1 MKILKLYLK
10 NLNSFRQE
18 VILDFTVAPLSN
30 SNLTVV
36 TGQTGAGKT
45 TLLDAICVALYAKTP
60 RLDGNGDQHPNNMLS
75 QGKKEGIAELTFSSN
90 GRRYLAEWR
99 TKRSASGNFTPSGKL
114 IDLDSSKI
122 MSERLQAKRH
132 SDKDSDPSVAD
143 VVTEILGLD
152 FSAFCRSVMLAQ
164 GDFSAFLKSKMEQR
178 RSILEATTGT
188 TIYDQLKHELNKIV
202 TENKK
207 KFNEMEAR
215 LSASPEV
222 TEEEIQQTKQNL
234 NNKEIQQNEL
244 QNKRNQIQ
252 SEIAEATQR
261 QEIHKRLIK
270 TSQELEILG
279 QQQEQMDQLKNELEL
294 ANRALQIQLEMNNF
308 EVSGKELQ
316 QAKLTEYDA
325 KQNQKSV
332 LPDWQLA
339 SSHFSQADRDYRQ
352 AFSDSQK
359 SRKQFQLARE
369 EETLAKS
376 AFNLAKEYTD
386 RANGVKEKILRQ
398 KTEIE
403 EKQKQIAHL
412 NKEKDTIESE
422 TGRLNYPKGLES
434 LELEL
439 RTVQKLLI
447 QGQEKLDRLLETR
460 RHNDK
465 QLTQIE
471 LQRKNRKQAQKQLI
485 EHEQNESEIRQKLQ
499 NAQQRTKELKNRE
512 SDWQNEKKLTQL
524 AQTIAN
530 QILTLEA
537 QTKQQTA
544 KNQIWVDELNSQ
556 QLELESISQRQRKI
570 GQERENF
577 AQKLRKLEARSTD
590 HHRQIQLNQF
600 RQELELNKPCPV
612 CGSSEHSDQSK
623 VDQIPIDPTEI
634 EKITNQLKKFEK
646 LVNDSQLDFELIHQE
661 RVKID
666 LNCQNLKSQIEQ
678 GQTGTNQ
685 LENDQ
690 NILAQQWTQLY
701 PQEKMPMAN
710 EILNWL
716 EVRRTN
722 AEQNLDLLSQAE
734 LDQQK
739 ASNDVEQWVL
749 KQDQILQLN
758 QTIKQQLQETETE
771 QKTIQDTINRLE
783 SEIEFLKKQIMDL
796 MSLTDKST
804 YSIDDLSNWHLKQLE
819 LVTFTRKQEEE
830 LQKLNHQV
838 GQLEFQ
844 LTKIPVKDLE
854 IEYQQ
859 LEDSCQQKIAEGR
872 DLIAAAKSKTDGLSA
887 NEAEEKM
894 NQQLDDCFLKRE
906 QAESSLQEAE
916 QKKQIVEDRVKSCQ
930 QKTLEIEEQ
939 HDKEKL
945 FYQAKLK
952 QHDFSDIDAH
962 RKSIRDVKWISE
974 QTTRWR
980 DYNTRL
986 VNYQKQQIV
995 DQQTLTDSPFDSNQL
1010 EDLSEK
1016 ENQMI
1021 AQLSLIQQQIG
1032 ANKQKLDQLE
1042 IEFTRRT
1049 QQLQKSKSIKEEKRR
1064 WEKLQSVIPDNTL
1077 RDFALEQMFD
1087 MLTRLANQQLMS
1099 LTNRYELRVHSMKE
1113 MKVVDRWN
1121 ANQERPVET
1130 LSGGESFL
1138 TSLSLALALS
1148 EMSRGRSQIESLF
1161 LDEGFGTLDSETL
1174 DVAIS
1179 ALENLRFSGKHVLV
1193 ISHVRELTRRI
1204 PQQIR
1209 VDKMNNGSSQVR
1221 IKG

>member
-36 TGQTGAGKT
+36 TGQTGSGKT

-90 GRRYLAEWR
+90 GHRYLAEWR

-234 NNKEIQQNEL
+234 NNKEVQQNEL

-308 EVSGKELQ
+308 EVSGKELEK
-316 QAKLTEYDA
+316 AKLAEYDA

-332 LPDWQLA
+332 LPNWQLA
-339 SSHFSQADRDYRQ
+339 SSQFSQADLDYRQ
-352 AFSDSQK
+352 FFSNSQK

-386 RANGVKEKILRQ
+386 RANGVKEKILQQ

-422 TGRLNYPKGLES
+422 TGKLNYPKGLES

-485 EHEQNESEIRQKLQ
+485 DHEQNESEIRQKLQ
-499 NAQQRTKELKNRE
+499 NAQQRTKELKNQE

-530 QILTLEA
+530 QILTLKA
-537 QTKQQTA
+537 QINQQIA

-570 GQERENF
+570 GQEREIF

-646 LVNDSQLDFELIHQE
+646 LVNDSQLNFEFIHQE

-678 GQTGTNQ
+678 GQTVTNQ

-771 QKTIQDTINRLE
+771 QKTIQDTINHLE

-804 YSIDDLSNWHLKQLE
+804 YSIDDLSNWYLKQLE
-819 LVTFTRKQEEE
+819 LVTFTRKQEEK

-854 IEYQQ
+854 IEYRQ
-859 LEDSCQQKIAEGR
+859 LEDSCQQKIAEGK

-894 NQQLDDCFLKRE
+894 NQQLDDWFLKRE

-916 QKKQIVEDRVKSCQ
+916 QKRQIVEDRVKSCQ

-995 DQQTLTDSPFDSNQL
+995 DQQTLTDSPFDPNQL

>member
-1 MKILKLYLK
+1 MK
-10 NLNSFRQE
+10 
-18 VILDFTVAPLSN
+18 
-30 SNLTVV
+30 
-36 TGQTGAGKT
+36 
-45 TLLDAICVALYAKTP
+45 
-60 RLDGNGDQHPNNMLS
+60 
-75 QGKKEGIAELTFSSN
+75 
-90 GRRYLAEWR
+90 
-99 TKRSASGNFTPSGKL
+99 
-114 IDLDSSKI
+114 
-122 MSERLQAKRH
+122 
-132 SDKDSDPSVAD
+132 
-143 VVTEILGLD
+143 
-152 FSAFCRSVMLAQ
+152 AQ
-164 GDFSAFLKSKMEQR
+164 
-178 RSILEATTGT
+178 I
-188 TIYDQLKHELNKIV
+188 N
-202 TENKK
+202 
-207 KFNEMEAR
+207 
-215 LSASPEV
+215 
-222 TEEEIQQTKQNL
+222 QQ
-234 NNKEIQQNEL
+234 I
-244 QNKRNQIQ
+244 
-252 SEIAEATQR
+252 
-261 QEIHKRLIK
+261 
-270 TSQELEILG
+270 
-279 QQQEQMDQLKNELEL
+279 
-294 ANRALQIQLEMNNF
+294 
-308 EVSGKELQ
+308 
-316 QAKLTEYDA
+316 
-325 KQNQKSV
+325 
-332 LPDWQLA
+332 
-339 SSHFSQADRDYRQ
+339 
-352 AFSDSQK
+352 
-359 SRKQFQLARE
+359 
-369 EETLAKS
+369 
-376 AFNLAKEYTD
+376 
-386 RANGVKEKILRQ
+386 
-398 KTEIE
+398 
-403 EKQKQIAHL
+403 
-412 NKEKDTIESE
+412 
-422 TGRLNYPKGLES
+422 
-434 LELEL
+434 
-439 RTVQKLLI
+439 
-447 QGQEKLDRLLETR
+447 
-460 RHNDK
+460 
-465 QLTQIE
+465 
-471 LQRKNRKQAQKQLI
+471 
-485 EHEQNESEIRQKLQ
+485 
-499 NAQQRTKELKNRE
+499 
-512 SDWQNEKKLTQL
+512 
-524 AQTIAN
+524 
-530 QILTLEA
+530 
-537 QTKQQTA
+537 A

-646 LVNDSQLDFELIHQE
+646 LVNDSQLNFELIHQE

-678 GQTGTNQ
+678 GQAGTNQ

-716 EVRRTN
+716 EARRTD

-749 KQDQILQLN
+749 KQDQILHLN

-854 IEYQQ
+854 IEYRQ

-894 NQQLDDCFLKRE
+894 NQQLDDWFLKRE

-916 QKKQIVEDRVKSCQ
+916 QKRQIAEDRVKSCQ

-986 VNYQKQQIV
+986 VNYQKQQMI
-995 DQQTLTDSPFDSNQL
+995 DQQTLTDSPFDPNQL

>member
-36 TGQTGAGKT
+36 TGQTGSGKT

-75 QGKKEGIAELTFSSN
+75 QGENEGIAELTFSSN
-90 GRRYLAEWR
+90 GHRYLAEWR

-234 NNKEIQQNEL
+234 NNKEVQQNEL

-279 QQQEQMDQLKNELEL
+279 QQQEQMDQLENELEL

-308 EVSGKELQ
+308 EVSGKELEK
-316 QAKLTEYDA
+316 AKLAEYDA

-332 LPDWQLA
+332 LPNWQLA
-339 SSHFSQADRDYRQ
+339 SSQFSQADLDYRQ
-352 AFSDSQK
+352 FFSNSQK

-376 AFNLAKEYTD
+376 AFNLAKEYND
-386 RANGVKEKILRQ
+386 RANGVKEKILQQ

-403 EKQKQIAHL
+403 EKQKQITHF

-422 TGRLNYPKGLES
+422 TGKLNYPKGLES

-447 QGQEKLDRLLETR
+447 QGQEKLDRLLETK

-485 EHEQNESEIRQKLQ
+485 DHEQNESEIRQKLQ
-499 NAQQRTKELKNRE
+499 NAQQRTKELKKQE

-530 QILTLEA
+530 QILTLKA
-537 QTKQQTA
+537 QINQQIA

-646 LVNDSQLDFELIHQE
+646 LMNDSQLNFELIHQE
-661 RVKID
+661 KVKID

-722 AEQNLDLLSQAE
+722 AEQNLDLLRQAE

-749 KQDQILQLN
+749 KQNQILQLN

-771 QKTIQDTINRLE
+771 QKKIQDTINRLE

-819 LVTFTRKQEEE
+819 LVTFTRKQKEK

-854 IEYQQ
+854 IEYRQ
-859 LEDSCQQKIAEGR
+859 LEDSCQQKIAEGKN
-872 DLIAAAKSKTDGLSA
+872 LIAAAKSKTDGLSA

-894 NQQLDDCFLKRE
+894 NQQLDDWFLKRE

-916 QKKQIVEDRVKSCQ
+916 QKRQIVEDRVKSCQ

-995 DQQTLTDSPFDSNQL
+995 DQQTLTDSPFDPNQL

>member
-1 MKILKLYLK
+1 M
-10 NLNSFRQE
+10 
-18 VILDFTVAPLSN
+18 
-30 SNLTVV
+30 
-36 TGQTGAGKT
+36 
-45 TLLDAICVALYAKTP
+45 
-60 RLDGNGDQHPNNMLS
+60 
-75 QGKKEGIAELTFSSN
+75 
-90 GRRYLAEWR
+90 
-99 TKRSASGNFTPSGKL
+99 
-114 IDLDSSKI
+114 
-122 MSERLQAKRH
+122 
-132 SDKDSDPSVAD
+132 
-143 VVTEILGLD
+143 
-152 FSAFCRSVMLAQ
+152 
-164 GDFSAFLKSKMEQR
+164 
-178 RSILEATTGT
+178 
-188 TIYDQLKHELNKIV
+188 
-202 TENKK
+202 
-207 KFNEMEAR
+207 
-215 LSASPEV
+215 
-222 TEEEIQQTKQNL
+222 
-234 NNKEIQQNEL
+234 
-244 QNKRNQIQ
+244 
-252 SEIAEATQR
+252 
-261 QEIHKRLIK
+261 
-270 TSQELEILG
+270 
-279 QQQEQMDQLKNELEL
+279 
-294 ANRALQIQLEMNNF
+294 
-308 EVSGKELQ
+308 
-316 QAKLTEYDA
+316 
-325 KQNQKSV
+325 
-332 LPDWQLA
+332 
-339 SSHFSQADRDYRQ
+339 
-352 AFSDSQK
+352 
-359 SRKQFQLARE
+359 
-369 EETLAKS
+369 
-376 AFNLAKEYTD
+376 
-386 RANGVKEKILRQ
+386 
-398 KTEIE
+398 
-403 EKQKQIAHL
+403 
-412 NKEKDTIESE
+412 
-422 TGRLNYPKGLES
+422 NYPKGLES

-447 QGQEKLDRLLETR
+447 QGQEKVDRLIETR

-916 QKKQIVEDRVKSCQ
+916 QKRQIAEDRVKSCQ
-930 QKTLEIEEQ
+930 QKTIEIEEQ

-945 FYQAKLK
+945 LYQATLK

-1087 MLTRLANQQLMS
+1087 VLTRLANQQLMS

>member
-1 MKILKLYLK
+1 M
-10 NLNSFRQE
+10 QC
-18 VILDFTVAPLSN
+18 A
-30 SNLTVV
+30 
-36 TGQTGAGKT
+36 A
-45 TLLDAICVALYAKTP
+45 LLHRGLWART
-60 RLDGNGDQHPNNMLS
+60 
-75 QGKKEGIAELTFSSN
+75 
-90 GRRYLAEWR
+90 WR
-99 TKRSASGNFTPSGKL
+99 
-114 IDLDSSKI
+114 
-122 MSERLQAKRH
+122 
-132 SDKDSDPSVAD
+132 
-143 VVTEILGLD
+143 
-152 FSAFCRSVMLAQ
+152 
-164 GDFSAFLKSKMEQR
+164 
-178 RSILEATTGT
+178 
-188 TIYDQLKHELNKIV
+188 
-202 TENKK
+202 
-207 KFNEMEAR
+207 
-215 LSASPEV
+215 
-222 TEEEIQQTKQNL
+222 
-234 NNKEIQQNEL
+234 
-244 QNKRNQIQ
+244 
-252 SEIAEATQR
+252 
-261 QEIHKRLIK
+261 
-270 TSQELEILG
+270 
-279 QQQEQMDQLKNELEL
+279 
-294 ANRALQIQLEMNNF
+294 
-308 EVSGKELQ
+308 
-316 QAKLTEYDA
+316 
-325 KQNQKSV
+325 
-332 LPDWQLA
+332 
-339 SSHFSQADRDYRQ
+339 
-352 AFSDSQK
+352 
-359 SRKQFQLARE
+359 
-369 EETLAKS
+369 
-376 AFNLAKEYTD
+376 
-386 RANGVKEKILRQ
+386 
-398 KTEIE
+398 
-403 EKQKQIAHL
+403 
-412 NKEKDTIESE
+412 
-422 TGRLNYPKGLES
+422 
-434 LELEL
+434 
-439 RTVQKLLI
+439 
-447 QGQEKLDRLLETR
+447 
-460 RHNDK
+460 
-465 QLTQIE
+465 
-471 LQRKNRKQAQKQLI
+471 
-485 EHEQNESEIRQKLQ
+485 
-499 NAQQRTKELKNRE
+499 
-512 SDWQNEKKLTQL
+512 
-524 AQTIAN
+524 
-530 QILTLEA
+530 
-537 QTKQQTA
+537 
-544 KNQIWVDELNSQ
+544 
-556 QLELESISQRQRKI
+556 
-570 GQERENF
+570 
-577 AQKLRKLEARSTD
+577 
-590 HHRQIQLNQF
+590 
-600 RQELELNKPCPV
+600 
-612 CGSSEHSDQSK
+612 GSSEHSDQSK

-646 LVNDSQLDFELIHQE
+646 LVNDSQLNFELIHQE

-716 EVRRTN
+716 EARRTN

-749 KQDQILQLN
+749 KQDQILHLN

-854 IEYQQ
+854 IEYRQ

-894 NQQLDDCFLKRE
+894 NQQLDDWFLKRE

-916 QKKQIVEDRVKSCQ
+916 QKRQIAEDRVKSCQ

-995 DQQTLTDSPFDSNQL
+995 DQQTLTDSPFDPNQL

>member
-75 QGKKEGIAELTFSSN
+75 QGKNEGIAELTFSSN

-234 NNKEIQQNEL
+234 NNKEVQQNEL

-308 EVSGKELQ
+308 EVSGKELEK
-316 QAKLTEYDA
+316 AKLAEYDA

-332 LPDWQLA
+332 LPNWQLA
-339 SSHFSQADRDYRQ
+339 SSQFSQADLDYRQ
-352 AFSDSQK
+352 FFSNSQK

-386 RANGVKEKILRQ
+386 RANGVKEKILQQ

-422 TGRLNYPKGLES
+422 TGKLNYPKGLES

-485 EHEQNESEIRQKLQ
+485 DHEQNESEIRQKLQ
-499 NAQQRTKELKNRE
+499 NAQQRTKELKNQE

-530 QILTLEA
+530 QILTLKA
-537 QTKQQTA
+537 QINQQIA

-646 LVNDSQLDFELIHQE
+646 LVNDSQLNFELIHQE

-819 LVTFTRKQEEE
+819 LVTFTRKQEEK

-854 IEYQQ
+854 IEYRQ
-859 LEDSCQQKIAEGR
+859 LEDSCQQKIAEGK

-894 NQQLDDCFLKRE
+894 NQQLDDWFLKRE

-916 QKKQIVEDRVKSCQ
+916 QKRQIVEDRVKSCQ

-995 DQQTLTDSPFDSNQL
+995 DQQTLTDSPFDPNQL

>member
-90 GRRYLAEWR
+90 GHRYSAEWR

-234 NNKEIQQNEL
+234 NNKEVQQNEL

-308 EVSGKELQ
+308 EVSGKELEK
-316 QAKLTEYDA
+316 AKLAEYDA

-332 LPDWQLA
+332 LPNWQLA
-339 SSHFSQADRDYRQ
+339 SSQFSQADLDYRQ
-352 AFSDSQK
+352 FFSNSQK

-386 RANGVKEKILRQ
+386 RANGVKEKILQQ

-422 TGRLNYPKGLES
+422 TGKLNYPKGLES

-485 EHEQNESEIRQKLQ
+485 DHEQNESEIRQKLQ
-499 NAQQRTKELKNRE
+499 NAQQRTKELKNQE

-530 QILTLEA
+530 QILTLKA
-537 QTKQQTA
+537 QINQQIA

-646 LVNDSQLDFELIHQE
+646 LVNDSQLNFEFIHQE

-722 AEQNLDLLSQAE
+722 AEQNLDLLRQAE

-771 QKTIQDTINRLE
+771 QKKIQDTINRLE

-819 LVTFTRKQEEE
+819 LVTFTRKQEEK

-854 IEYQQ
+854 IEYRQ
-859 LEDSCQQKIAEGR
+859 LEDSCQQKIAEGK

-894 NQQLDDCFLKRE
+894 NQQLDDWFLKRE

-916 QKKQIVEDRVKSCQ
+916 QKRQIVEDRVKSCQ

-995 DQQTLTDSPFDSNQL
+995 DQQTLTDSPFDPNQL

>member
-18 VILDFTVAPLSN
+18 VILDFTIAPLSN

-90 GRRYLAEWR
+90 GHRYSAEWR

-132 SDKDSDPSVAD
+132 SDKNSDPSVAD

-178 RSILEATTGT
+178 RAILEATTGT

-234 NNKEIQQNEL
+234 NNKEVQQNEL

-308 EVSGKELQ
+308 EVSGKELEK
-316 QAKLTEYDA
+316 AKLAEYDA

-332 LPDWQLA
+332 LPNWKLA
-339 SSHFSQADRDYRQ
+339 SSQFSQADLDYRQ
-352 AFSDSQK
+352 FFSNSQK

-386 RANGVKEKILRQ
+386 RANGVKEKILQQ

-412 NKEKDTIESE
+412 NKEKDTIGSE
-422 TGRLNYPKGLES
+422 TGKLNYPKGLES

-471 LQRKNRKQAQKQLI
+471 LQRKNRKQAQKQLTD
-485 EHEQNESEIRQKLQ
+485 HEQNESEIRQKLQ
-499 NAQQRTKELKNRE
+499 NAQQRTKELKNQE

-524 AQTIAN
+524 AQKIAN
-530 QILTLEA
+530 QILTLKA
-537 QTKQQTA
+537 QINQQIA

-577 AQKLRKLEARSTD
+577 AQKLRKLEAKSTD
-590 HHRQIQLNQF
+590 YHRQIQLNQF

-623 VDQIPIDPTEI
+623 VDQIPIDLTEI

-646 LVNDSQLDFELIHQE
+646 LMNDSQLNFELIHQE

-716 EVRRTN
+716 EARQTN
-722 AEQNLDLLSQAE
+722 AEQNLDLLSQAG

-739 ASNDVEQWVL
+739 ACNDVEQWVL
-749 KQDQILQLN
+749 KQDQILHLN

-796 MSLTDKST
+796 MNLTDKST

-854 IEYQQ
+854 IEYRQ

-894 NQQLDDCFLKRE
+894 NQQLDDWFLKRE

-916 QKKQIVEDRVKSCQ
+916 QKRQIAEDRVKSCQ

-995 DQQTLTDSPFDSNQL
+995 DQQTLTDSPFDPNQL

>member
-75 QGKKEGIAELTFSSN
+75 QGKNEGIAELTFSSN
-90 GRRYLAEWR
+90 GHRYLAEWR

-234 NNKEIQQNEL
+234 NNKEVQQNEL

-308 EVSGKELQ
+308 EVSGKELEK
-316 QAKLTEYDA
+316 AKLAEYDA

-332 LPDWQLA
+332 LPNWKLA
-339 SSHFSQADRDYRQ
+339 SSQFSQADLDYRQ
-352 AFSDSQK
+352 FFSNSQK

-386 RANGVKEKILRQ
+386 RANGVKEKILQQ

-412 NKEKDTIESE
+412 NKEKDTIGSE
-422 TGRLNYPKGLES
+422 TGKLNYPKGLES

-485 EHEQNESEIRQKLQ
+485 DHEQNESEIRQKLQ
-499 NAQQRTKELKNRE
+499 NAQQRTKELKNQE

-530 QILTLEA
+530 QILTLKA
-537 QTKQQTA
+537 QINQQIA

-623 VDQIPIDPTEI
+623 VDQIPIDLTEI

-646 LVNDSQLDFELIHQE
+646 LVNDSQLNFEFIHQE

-722 AEQNLDLLSQAE
+722 AEQNLDLLRQAE

-796 MSLTDKST
+796 MNLTDKST

-819 LVTFTRKQEEE
+819 LVTFTRKQKEK

-854 IEYQQ
+854 IEYRQ
-859 LEDSCQQKIAEGR
+859 LEDSCQQKIAEGK

-894 NQQLDDCFLKRE
+894 NQQLDDWFLRRE

-916 QKKQIVEDRVKSCQ
+916 QKRQIVEDRVKSCQ

-980 DYNTRL
+980 DYNARL

-995 DQQTLTDSPFDSNQL
+995 DQQTLTDSPFDPNQL

>member
-90 GRRYLAEWR
+90 GHRYLAEWR

-234 NNKEIQQNEL
+234 NNKEVQQNEL

-308 EVSGKELQ
+308 EVSGKELEK
-316 QAKLTEYDA
+316 AKLAEYDA

-332 LPDWQLA
+332 LPNWQLA
-339 SSHFSQADRDYRQ
+339 SSQFSQADLDYRQ
-352 AFSDSQK
+352 FFSNSQK

-386 RANGVKEKILRQ
+386 RANGVKEKILQQ

-422 TGRLNYPKGLES
+422 TGKLNYPKGLES

-485 EHEQNESEIRQKLQ
+485 DHEQNESEIRQKLQ
-499 NAQQRTKELKNRE
+499 NAQQRTKELKNQE

-524 AQTIAN
+524 GQTIAN
-530 QILTLEA
+530 QILTLKA
-537 QTKQQTA
+537 QINQQIA

-570 GQERENF
+570 GQEREIF

-646 LVNDSQLDFELIHQE
+646 LVNDSQLNFEFIHQE

-678 GQTGTNQ
+678 GQTSTNQ

-819 LVTFTRKQEEE
+819 LVTFTRKQEEK

-854 IEYQQ
+854 IEYRQ
-859 LEDSCQQKIAEGR
+859 LEDSCQQKIAEGK

-894 NQQLDDCFLKRE
+894 NQQLDDWFLKRE

-916 QKKQIVEDRVKSCQ
+916 QKRQIVEDRVKSCQ

-995 DQQTLTDSPFDSNQL
+995 DQQTLTDSPFDPNQL

>member
-1 MKILKLYLK
+1 M
-10 NLNSFRQE
+10 E
-18 VILDFTVAPLSN
+18 
-30 SNLTVV
+30 
-36 TGQTGAGKT
+36 
-45 TLLDAICVALYAKTP
+45 
-60 RLDGNGDQHPNNMLS
+60 
-75 QGKKEGIAELTFSSN
+75 
-90 GRRYLAEWR
+90 
-99 TKRSASGNFTPSGKL
+99 L
-114 IDLDSSKI
+114 ID
-122 MSERLQAKRH
+122 
-132 SDKDSDPSVAD
+132 
-143 VVTEILGLD
+143 
-152 FSAFCRSVMLAQ
+152 
-164 GDFSAFLKSKMEQR
+164 
-178 RSILEATTGT
+178 
-188 TIYDQLKHELNKIV
+188 
-202 TENKK
+202 
-207 KFNEMEAR
+207 
-215 LSASPEV
+215 
-222 TEEEIQQTKQNL
+222 
-234 NNKEIQQNEL
+234 
-244 QNKRNQIQ
+244 
-252 SEIAEATQR
+252 
-261 QEIHKRLIK
+261 
-270 TSQELEILG
+270 
-279 QQQEQMDQLKNELEL
+279 
-294 ANRALQIQLEMNNF
+294 
-308 EVSGKELQ
+308 
-316 QAKLTEYDA
+316 
-325 KQNQKSV
+325 
-332 LPDWQLA
+332 
-339 SSHFSQADRDYRQ
+339 
-352 AFSDSQK
+352 
-359 SRKQFQLARE
+359 
-369 EETLAKS
+369 
-376 AFNLAKEYTD
+376 
-386 RANGVKEKILRQ
+386 
-398 KTEIE
+398 
-403 EKQKQIAHL
+403 
-412 NKEKDTIESE
+412 
-422 TGRLNYPKGLES
+422 
-434 LELEL
+434 
-439 RTVQKLLI
+439 
-447 QGQEKLDRLLETR
+447 
-460 RHNDK
+460 
-465 QLTQIE
+465 
-471 LQRKNRKQAQKQLI
+471 
-485 EHEQNESEIRQKLQ
+485 
-499 NAQQRTKELKNRE
+499 
-512 SDWQNEKKLTQL
+512 
-524 AQTIAN
+524 QTIAN
-530 QILTLEA
+530 QTLTLKA
-537 QTKQQTA
+537 QINQQIA

-600 RQELELNKPCPV
+600 RQELEPNKPCPV

-646 LVNDSQLDFELIHQE
+646 LVNDSQLNFELIHQE

-678 GQTGTNQ
+678 GQAGTNQ

-716 EVRRTN
+716 EARRTD

-749 KQDQILQLN
+749 KQDQILHLN

-830 LQKLNHQV
+830 LQKLNHHV

-854 IEYQQ
+854 IEYRQ

-872 DLIAAAKSKTDGLSA
+872 DLIVAAKSKTDGLSA

-894 NQQLDDCFLKRE
+894 NQQLDDWFLKRE

-916 QKKQIVEDRVKSCQ
+916 QKRQIAEDRVKSCQ

-986 VNYQKQQIV
+986 VNYQKQQMI
-995 DQQTLTDSPFDSNQL
+995 DQQTLTDSPFDPNQL